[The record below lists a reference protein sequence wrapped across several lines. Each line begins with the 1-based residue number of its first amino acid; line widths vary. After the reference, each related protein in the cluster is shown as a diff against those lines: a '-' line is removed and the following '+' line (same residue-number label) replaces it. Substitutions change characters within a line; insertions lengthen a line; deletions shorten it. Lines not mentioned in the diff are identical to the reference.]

1 MRYADLTHIKLHYRE
16 DGDPKGPALVFSNSL
31 GTDLRLWDPIL
42 PYLPKDFR
50 IIRYDKRGHGLSECP
65 SGPYSMGALI
75 RDAEA
80 LLDHLN
86 VSNCVF
92 IGLSLGG
99 MIAQGLAAKRLDLV
113 HALV

>member
-1 MRYADLTHIKLHYRE
+1 MRYADLEHIKLHYRE
-16 DGDPKGPALVFSNSL
+16 DGDPNGPALVFSNSL

-65 SGPYSMGALI
+65 SGPYSMGGLI

-92 IGLSLGG
+92 IGLSIGG
-99 MIAQGLAAKRLDLV
+99 MIAQ
-113 HALV
+113 